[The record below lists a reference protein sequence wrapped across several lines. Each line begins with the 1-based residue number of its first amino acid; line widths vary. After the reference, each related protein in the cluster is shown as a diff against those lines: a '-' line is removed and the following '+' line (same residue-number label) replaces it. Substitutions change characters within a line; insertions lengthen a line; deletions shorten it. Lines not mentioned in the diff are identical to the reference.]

1 MITAVVMVEAHQD
14 EGIAGWMQQARRA
27 AATDLLIQ
35 LAQQSGLAHIIL
47 VSPDSL
53 PISLPKLHYLPSAS
67 GPIHVGECLVQI
79 AHRWQ
84 TERILYFGGG
94 SAPLLPDDTIQQVIT
109 HLASAEHLVFT
120 NNQFASDW
128 AGITPVSALEPWLP
142 RLVRDNGLGWVLGY
156 EAGLPV
162 EALSPAAATRLDID
176 TPTDLLTLCLHPETR
191 PHLRS
196 CLQQLPLDTRHLVKG
211 LQILATSDSRVFISG
226 RIAPDV
232 WQRLNQ
238 TTRVWLRVL
247 SEERGMVSSGRQSAG
262 QVRSLLGEHIQAVGL
277 PHFFSWLAQTSDAA
291 FLDTR
296 VLLAHFGLEPSAED
310 RFASDLSQPDVI
322 QNPWLRQLTELAA
335 QSPVPII
342 LGGHSLLAGNMLA
355 FCEMF
360 ETGMI
365 NPGA

>member
-14 EGIAGWMQQARRA
+14 EGVAGWMQKARRA
-27 AATDLLIQ
+27 AATDLLLQ
-35 LAQQSGLAHIIL
+35 LAQQSGLERIIL
-47 VSPDSL
+47 VSPEPL
-53 PISLPKLHYLPSAS
+53 PISLPHLHYLPSAS

-94 SAPLLPDDTIQQVIT
+94 SVPLLPDDTIQQVIARLT
-109 HLASAEHLVFT
+109 DAKRLVFT

-156 EAGLPV
+156 EASLPV
-162 EALSPAAATRLDID
+162 EALPPAAATRLDID

-196 CLQQLPLDTRHLVKG
+196 CLQQLPLDTRPLEKALHVLT
-211 LQILATSDSRVFISG
+211 TSDSRVFISG

-232 WQRLNQ
+232 WQRLNK
-238 TTRVWLRVL
+238 TTRIWLRVL

-277 PHFFSWLAQTSDAA
+277 SRFFTWLAQTADAA

-296 VLLAHFGLEPSAED
+296 VLLAHFGLEPTAED
-310 RFASDLSQPDVI
+310 RFASDLSQPDFI
-322 QNPWLRQLTELAA
+322 QNTWLRELTEMVA
-335 QSPVPII
+335 QSPIPII

-355 FCEMF
+355 FCDMF
-360 ETGMI
+360 EAGMI
-365 NPGA
+365 NPRA